1 MSKTSRAQ
9 KIAEIGEAL
18 HRSGCAPYKIEKY
31 VQHYA
36 RKQGVNAV
44 VQATPTGVSFQ
55 FPDDDNQI
63 LMRRMDPAGID
74 LSLLARTI
82 IRIHENADTTES
94 DPVKYPGWLLGWANI
109 AIPPIFLILVGSTVM
124 AIGIAL
130 MLGVVVWLCQL
141 WCHGDRAHFVEFL
154 SALAVGVIVSAI
166 TSAGVEI
173 PVWGLC
179 IAAIV
184 LFVPG
189 LSIANALEC
198 FAFNDLISGT
208 SLFAQSI
215 FVFTKLFIG
224 IYMGLNIGGAI
235 WGVGQHVENVN
246 EVVWWVQVIALPVF
260 SLALGIIFN
269 ARLVDIALALP
280 VTALGLWGPIWL
292 GFGAGWIVGTWVT
305 AMCITLYGTWLAKM
319 MNLTGAIYIMP
330 GILLLVP
337 GSRVLFG
344 ASQSLFNESLMPV
357 QGIGL
362 SAFLM
367 FAAIVAGQITALSIY
382 SQKNRNLVS

>member
-1 MSKTSRAQ
+1 
-9 KIAEIGEAL
+9 
-18 HRSGCAPYKIEKY
+18 
-31 VQHYA
+31 
-36 RKQGVNAV
+36 
-44 VQATPTGVSFQ
+44 
-55 FPDDDNQI
+55 
-63 LMRRMDPAGID
+63 MRRMDPAGID

-82 IRIHENADTTES
+82 LRIHENADAP
-94 DPVKYPGWLLGWANI
+94 DGPPDRYPAWLLGLANI
-109 AIPPIFLILVGSTVM
+109 AIPPIFLILVGSTIT
-124 AIGIAL
+124 AIGIAAL
-130 MLGVVVWLCQL
+130 LGVLVWLCQL
-141 WCHGDRAHFVEFL
+141 MCSGDRANFVEFL
-154 SALAVGVIVSAI
+154 SALVVGVTVSAI
-166 TSAGVEI
+166 NAAGVDV

-198 FAFNDLISGT
+198 LAFNDLISGT
-208 SLFAQSI
+208 SLFAQAI

-224 IYMGLNIGGAI
+224 IFMGLNIGGAI
-235 WGVGQHVENVN
+235 WGAGLHVENVN
-246 EVVWWVQVIALPVF
+246 EVIWWVPIIALPLF
-260 SLALGIIFN
+260 SAALGVIFN

-280 VTALGLWGPIWL
+280 VTALGLWGPVWL
-292 GFGAGWIVGTWVT
+292 GVGAGWIVGTWVT
-305 AMCITLYGTWLAKM
+305 AVCITLYGTWVAKM

-344 ASQSLFNESLMPV
+344 ATQTLFNESLMPV
-357 QGIGL
+357 QGVGL

-367 FAAIVAGQITALSIY
+367 FAAIVAGQITALSLY